1 MDGRAEIAEIKK
13 EMSGMLI
20 GESVEKL
27 KREAQDKHFMTVK
40 ELDESGMK
48 DLRKP
53 SQDSEID
60 PAAWIGLRKSGSQS
74 ACITMHDNKCQ
85 PPMQ

>member
-1 MDGRAEIAEIKK
+1 
-13 EMSGMLI
+13 MLI

-40 ELDESGMK
+40 ELDESDMK

-60 PAAWIGLRKSGSQS
+60 PAAWIGLRKSGS
-74 ACITMHDNKCQ
+74 
-85 PPMQ
+85 

>member
-1 MDGRAEIAEIKK
+1 MAEIKK
-13 EMSGMLI
+13 EMSGLLI

-40 ELDESGMK
+40 ELDDTDK
-48 DLRKP
+48 KNLRKP

-60 PAAWIGLRKSGSQS
+60 QATWIGLRKSGS
-74 ACITMHDNKCQ
+74 
-85 PPMQ
+85 